1 MIVKGYIIKSE
12 SWINRD
18 LYLSESKDG
27 GIRNAKILFR
37 ELSQFEDKFVSCR
50 YAISNK
56 PFDSLN
62 DEKLF
67 AFIHGFY
74 SDEEQEF
81 AISDITS
88 SDYKCGCVGGHNLY
102 NEFSSFVGKYIILEI
117 KEVEKPKWMEEEEDD
132 Y

>member
-1 MIVKGYIIKSE
+1 MLIKGYIRKSD
-12 SWINRD
+12 SWIDRE

-27 GIRNAKILFR
+27 GLRSAKILFG

-50 YAISNK
+50 YALSDK

-74 SDEEQEF
+74 SDREQEF

-102 NEFSSFVGKYIILEI
+102 NEFSSFVGRYLILEI
-117 KEVEKPKWMEEEEDD
+117 EEVEKPRWMVEEDD